1 MSDTASELSRT
12 VADDRHYATKTLAQT
27 HRQRSFQYRE
37 YAGRSLS
44 RREQSLAAAVFKVF
58 TEPLDARNLGLA
70 EHGEELILTP
80 RKVARIGRQK
90 RLDFSC
96 HLSANCSN
104 APLLNR
110 NAHIDR
116 GVNVTAQYL
125 S

>member
-1 MSDTASELSRT
+1 MNCPGPWRTTGTTQPNPSRRLI
-12 VADDRHYATKTLAQT
+12 VNVPFHY
-27 HRQRSFQYRE
+27 HE

-44 RREQSLAAAVFKVF
+44 RREQSLAAAVFPVF

-70 EHGEELILTP
+70 EHGEELILAP

-96 HLSANCSN
+96 HLSAKLQCS
-104 APLLNR
+104 LLNR